1 MAGLAMGY
9 KIRRKK
15 KKENKLAELGPA
27 GEPGLA
33 KRGPKPGL
41 KARLTLA
48 ISQSLSKPR
57 DKKSG
62 ASGTSRPARIGQNRA
77 KGGLKA
83 GVTLAIPL

>member
-1 MAGLAMGY
+1 M
-9 KIRRKK
+9 
-15 KKENKLAELGPA
+15 KEQQTTLAELGPA

-48 ISQSLSKPR
+48 ISQSLSQPR

-62 ASGTSRPARIGQNRA
+62 ASGTNRPARIGQNRA
-77 KGGLKA
+77 KGGLKV